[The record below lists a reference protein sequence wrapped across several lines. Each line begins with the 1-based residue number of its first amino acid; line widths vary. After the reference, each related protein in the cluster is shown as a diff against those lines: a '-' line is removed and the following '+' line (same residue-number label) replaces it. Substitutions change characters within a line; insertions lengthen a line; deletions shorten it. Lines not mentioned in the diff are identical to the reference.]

1 MFCFVLTLYKK
12 QKERENVNCIKKI
25 SLFNFF
31 ILFWSLLPKGGK
43 TQMNILKQIS
53 EAQNDHEKIEEIIKS
68 FKPLLNKYA
77 RKLNYEDAYFD
88 MRISFIELILNIKV
102 EMFPENEDKYILGYI
117 SKATYQIF
125 LKYARKNQMTGCEI
139 TESQIE
145 DFDIENFG
153 KQLSYNE
160 SYDDLLIE
168 DLKKVLSKK
177 EYEVIYEWL
186 FQGKNI
192 QQIADQEKISRQA
205 VFAKKRRALKK
216 MKNYFTK

>member
-1 MFCFVLTLYKK
+1 MDYYFLCNDFFEHYKST
-12 QKERENVNCIKKI
+12 EEIKTSI
-25 SLFNFF
+25 INY
-31 ILFWSLLPKGGK
+31 IH
-43 TQMNILKQIS
+43 NNYDILKDIYFEPKKMEQ
-53 EAQNDHEKIEEIIKS
+53 EKIEEIIKS

-88 MRISFIELILNIKV
+88 MRISFIKLILNIKV
-102 EMFPENEDKYILGYI
+102 EMFPKNEDKYILGYI

-145 DFDIENFG
+145 NFDIENFG

-168 DLKKVLSKK
+168 DLQKVLSKK

-192 QQIADQEKISRQA
+192 QQ
-205 VFAKKRRALKK
+205 
-216 MKNYFTK
+216 

>member
-1 MFCFVLTLYKK
+1 M
-12 QKERENVNCIKKI
+12 
-25 SLFNFF
+25 
-31 ILFWSLLPKGGK
+31 
-43 TQMNILKQIS
+43 
-53 EAQNDHEKIEEIIKS
+53 
-68 FKPLLNKYA
+68 
-77 RKLNYEDAYFD
+77 
-88 MRISFIELILNIKV
+88 
-102 EMFPENEDKYILGYI
+102 YI

-145 DFDIENFG
+145 NFDIENFG

-168 DLKKVLSKK
+168 DLQKVLSKK

-192 QQIADQEKISRQA
+192 QQIANQEKISRQA